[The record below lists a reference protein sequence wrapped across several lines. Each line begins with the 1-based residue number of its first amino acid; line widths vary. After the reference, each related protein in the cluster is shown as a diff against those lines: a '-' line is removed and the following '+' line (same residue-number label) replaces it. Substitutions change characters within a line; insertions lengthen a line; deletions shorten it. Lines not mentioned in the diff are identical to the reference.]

1 VRQRN
6 GRARLQPP
14 AIYNPAPSVHAD
26 DDLGA
31 YYDNKMQQSVMNF
44 METHPHWQPSD
55 PSQSLFLENKLRD
68 RPPAPHAR
76 DKRGRPVPLRV
87 HSDGAH
93 GAITSPRPVGLGL
106 GLGLGPAPALSL
118 HENRN
123 AGPGA
128 RWFQPADLATMD
140 ERDADADAD
149 ADEDADRAAAS
160 AEANALGWNTRGG
173 DPARS
178 ASDDA
183 DPPAREDRGLL
194 RDAGILLNQVMN
206 R

>member
-93 GAITSPRPVGLGL
+93 GAITSPRPVGLG
-106 GLGLGPAPALSL
+106 
-118 HENRN
+118 
-123 AGPGA
+123 A